1 VDPRAGLDDA
11 EERNFFIL
19 PGLELR
25 TLFRSARSAVAT
37 PPELSRF
44 LGGSNCVLF
53 RSHVTG
59 SNDAT
64 LGEVG

>member
-1 VDPRAGLDDA
+1 MRELARVRAA
-11 EERNFFIL
+11 IANFFV
-19 PGLELR
+19 
-25 TLFRSARSAVAT
+25 TLNVDT
-37 PPELSRF
+37 
-44 LGGSNCVLF
+44 GGSNCDLF

>member
-1 VDPRAGLDDA
+1 MEKVHPFTRERAT
-11 EERNFFIL
+11 ERD
-19 PGLELR
+19 
-25 TLFRSARSAVAT
+25 
-37 PPELSRF
+37 
-44 LGGSNCVLF
+44 GGSNCDLF